1 MAKIEIDNKKMW
13 ESLRK
18 AMWYFPEAEW
28 LTRSIDTALSEQGL
42 TVNDKGEI
50 TTIEPKPKYYKCIK
64 EYKGFTLG
72 KIYKTND
79 NGDLPSDPECPFVI
93 WIENP
98 YFEEFFRPAT
108 DEEISQE
115 NIPTFK
121 EVERN
126 GKDEK
131 IRKHIIEI
139 LNRLSPC
146 NFDGNERGECI
157 AWLKKQGKQ
166 ISVEPMPLYDCA
178 NNILYPIV
186 PRFKAGDTIWK
197 KTDHSN
203 KITISSVDKYFYYA
217 CSYNVLIDIADK
229 EWELVEQKST
239 EWSEADENLIRRC
252 IGAIRV
258 SICRSESKAELCGF
272 LKSLKDRCSKQWKPS
287 EEQIYALSTVLTC
300 MDEEIKKHTSPAPL
314 KKLLEQ
320 LKTL

>member
-1 MAKIEIDNKKMW
+1 MW
-13 ESLRK
+13 EYLLNNSKDPNLVEDIANGLK
-18 AMWYFPEAEW
+18 VQGYEW
-28 LTRSIDTALSEQGL
+28 KD
-42 TVNDKGEI
+42 GEI

-126 GKDEK
+126 GKDELIESEDEK

-146 NFDGNERGECI
+146 HFDGNERGECI

-252 IGAIRV
+252 IGAIQV

-272 LKSLKDRCSKQWKPS
+272 LKSLKGRCSKQWKPS
-287 EEQIYALSTVLTC
+287 EEQMLAINTAINVLGKGTLSGKQLI
-300 MDEEIKKHTSPAPL
+300 ELQEQF
-314 KKLLEQ
+314 KKLREE
-320 LKTL
+320 